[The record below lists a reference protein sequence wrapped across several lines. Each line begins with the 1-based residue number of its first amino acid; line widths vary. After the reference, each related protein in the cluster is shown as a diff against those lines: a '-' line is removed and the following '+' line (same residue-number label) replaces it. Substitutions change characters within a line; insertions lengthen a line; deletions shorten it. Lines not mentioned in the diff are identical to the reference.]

1 MDDIFLLLYG
11 FRLLDGNNITGGIP
25 QELGNLSNLMTLK
38 LGRNSLNGSIPE
50 SFGLLS
56 ELQNL

>member
-1 MDDIFLLLYG
+1 
-11 FRLLDGNNITGGIP
+11 LDGNSITGGIP

-38 LGRNSLNGSIPE
+38 LGRNKLNGSIPE
-50 SFGLLS
+50 SVGLLS